1 MVPSLD
7 MSAHCNNQKEKAA
20 VRANNLDCTISSSP
34 VSALDHY
41 SIAVLIPCYNEELTI
56 CQVVKDFLEVL
67 PTALIYV
74 YDNNSTDRSVSLVQE
89 LIAANTGE
97 GRVILRH
104 EVRQGKGNVI
114 RAMFRDIEADAYLL
128 VDADCTY
135 DPKIAPHLVAQVT
148 EQHYDMVIGDR
159 LSSTYFAENKRAF
172 HSAGN
177 VLVRKL
183 INVLF
188 KRRRTEEIHDI
199 MTGYRVFSRDFVKTC
214 PILSRGFEVETE
226 ITIHALEHNLK
237 ICSIPIVYHDRPQGS
252 VSKLNTLNDGCKVL
266 LLIFNLLRVAR
277 PLLFFMTGALFCFV
291 PAVALLIP
299 VLSEYFAT
307 GFVSKVPSFVA
318 SGIFLLL
325 SVFCAFT
332 GLILDTLKRNQRC
345 EYELIANLMRQSMP
359 QSQPQSMPQP
369 THGVS
374 VWGQGEPG
382 PSEPEQGPKLCQ
394 ADSGAPQG
402 D

>member
-1 MVPSLD
+1 MEPSLD
-7 MSAHCNNQKEKAA
+7 KIAHLNNVGKNARGGVDPLVK
-20 VRANNLDCTISSSP
+20 NNLDRVMGVSP
-34 VSALDHY
+34 MYAANY
-41 SIAVLIPCYNEELTI
+41 PQIAVLIPCYNEELTI

-67 PTALIYV
+67 PTAVVYV
-74 YDNNSTDRSVSLVQE
+74 YDNNSTDRSVALVQG
-89 LIAANTGE
+89 LIAE
-97 GRVILRH
+97 VKDRVVLRH

-114 RAMFRDIEADAYLL
+114 RSMFRDVDADAYLL

-135 DPKIAPHLVAQVT
+135 DPKVAPRLVAQVT

-159 LSSTYFAENKRAF
+159 LSSTYFEENKRAF
-172 HSAGN
+172 HNAGN

-188 KRRRTEEIHDI
+188 KRRRTEKIKDI

-237 ICSIPIVYHDRPQGS
+237 ICSIPIAYHDRPQGS
-252 VSKLNTLNDGCKVL
+252 FSKLNTFNDGFKVL

-277 PLLFFMTGALFCFV
+277 PLLFFLTCALICFI
-291 PAVALLIP
+291 PAVVLLIP

-332 GLILDTLKRNQRC
+332 GLILDTLKRNQRR
-345 EYELIANLMRQSMP
+345 EYELIANLMRQVTSVPGTASLKMSEKGS
-359 QSQPQSMPQP
+359 QSAL
-369 THGVS
+369 
-374 VWGQGEPG
+374 E
-382 PSEPEQGPKLCQ
+382 
-394 ADSGAPQG
+394 SGAG
-402 D
+402 VAKSAG

>member
-1 MVPSLD
+1 MWVKMLWGGRSSL
-7 MSAHCNNQKEKAA
+7 K
-20 VRANNLDCTISSSP
+20 NNLDRADSVNIGCVTNYP
-34 VSALDHY
+34 Q
-41 SIAVLIPCYNEELTI
+41 IAVLIPCYNEELTI

-67 PTALIYV
+67 PTAVVYV
-74 YDNNSTDRSVSLVQE
+74 YDNNSTDRSVALVQG
-89 LIAANTGE
+89 LIAE
-97 GRVILRH
+97 VKDRVVLRH

-114 RAMFRDIEADAYLL
+114 RSMFRDVDADAYLL

-135 DPKIAPHLVAQVT
+135 DPKIAPRLVAQVT
-148 EQHYDMVIGDR
+148 DQHYDMVIGDR
-159 LSSTYFAENKRAF
+159 LSSTYFEENKRAF
-172 HSAGN
+172 HNAGN

-188 KRRRTEEIHDI
+188 KRRRTEEIKDI

-237 ICSIPIVYHDRPQGS
+237 ICSIPIAYHDRPQGS
-252 VSKLNTLNDGCKVL
+252 FSKLNTFNDGFKVL

-277 PLLFFMTGALFCFV
+277 PLLFFLSCALICFI
-291 PAVALLIP
+291 PAVVLLIP

-332 GLILDTLKRNQRC
+332 GLILDTLKRNQRR
-345 EYELIANLMRQSMP
+345 EYELIANLMRQV
-359 QSQPQSMPQP
+359 
-369 THGVS
+369 TS
-374 VWGQGEPG
+374 VPG
-382 PSEPEQGPKLCQ
+382 SASLKMSEKGFQNALE
-394 ADSGAPQG
+394 SGAG
-402 D
+402 VAKSAG